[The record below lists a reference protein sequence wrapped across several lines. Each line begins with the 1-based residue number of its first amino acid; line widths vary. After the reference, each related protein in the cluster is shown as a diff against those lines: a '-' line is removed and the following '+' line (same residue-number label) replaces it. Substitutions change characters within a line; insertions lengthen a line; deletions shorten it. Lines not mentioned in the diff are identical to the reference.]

1 MSIFN
6 FDWPK
11 IRDAIEYPFEVV
23 WDHIKPTI
31 SETFIPALKT
41 FLELFARDEGKL
53 IMSVA
58 LEEAPNL
65 SRDGF
70 AAVTS
75 RIISRVIAESPKIAA
90 QDLLVTMQQ
99 VQSALQVAKVSLN
112 VTTPADQNLIASIAS

>member
-1 MSIFN
+1 MSI

-11 IRDAIEYPFEVV
+11 IRDAIEYPFEAI

-31 SETFIPALKT
+31 SDTFIPAIKT

-53 IMSVA
+53 IMSIA
-58 LEEAPNL
+58 LEEAPTL
-65 SRDGF
+65 SKDGF

-75 RIISRVIAESPKIAA
+75 RIIARVVAESPKVAA
-90 QDLLVTMQQ
+90 QDLLITMQQ

-112 VTTPADQNLIASIAS
+112 ITTPADQNLIASIAA